1 METIYQFCSMWQNLV
16 TNPEIV
22 KDWTEQDIE
31 NIIEWSR
38 CAESVGPVVSLVLSK
53 LTISFCFN

>member
-1 METIYQFCSMWQNLV
+1 MWQNLV